1 MMIIFVAWIYII
13 FVNTTGAAAGTG
25 YPFFYDY
32 RTLVRAYIV
41 NTDTR
46 APTSTTTLQ
55 KQYSHS
61 SPIEYFPSL
70 GVNFF
75 FFSNRYSPSVPVLRL
90 AWPGLAWF
98 GLFDTHYFGC
108 PRTSAWMLVISIS
121 PFFSFLPLAQLLL
134 AVLLFGWL
142 AVAVLL
148 LLLTLVAMDSL
159 LLAQR
164 QRASSFCSA
173 IGSTTSVFSTIQ
185 WIHMC
190 VYVRTTYDVAVVN
203 AIITILQLCY
213 SPLT

>member
-1 MMIIFVAWIYII
+1 MMVIFVVWIYII
-13 FVNTTGAAAGTG
+13 FVNTTGAAAVSNGTG

-70 GVNFF
+70 GVNIFF
-75 FFSNRYSPSVPVLRL
+75 FEQIFSFRPHPKIGL
-90 AWPGLAWF
+90 AWPVRYSLLWLPSNERLNVSDF
-98 GLFDTHYFGC
+98 HF
-108 PRTSAWMLVISIS
+108 S
-121 PFFSFLPLAQLLL
+121 FFSLLPLAQLLL

-190 VYVRTTYDVAVVN
+190 VYVRTTYVAVVN